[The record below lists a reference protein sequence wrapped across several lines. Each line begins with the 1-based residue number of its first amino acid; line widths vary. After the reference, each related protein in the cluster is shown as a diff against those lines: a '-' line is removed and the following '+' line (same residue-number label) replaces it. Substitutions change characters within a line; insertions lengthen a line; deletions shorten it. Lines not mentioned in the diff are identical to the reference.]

1 MKNVVAKISPL
12 PAILG
17 MENHQLK
24 VELKLSTSENFLY
37 IPARRFQFQGLP
49 FLNLLNTP
57 NLKRKLSNI
66 NVLKVFTQ
74 KSL

>member
-17 MENHQLK
+17 MENDQLK
-24 VELKLSTSENFLY
+24 VELKLSTFLY
-37 IPARRFQFQGLP
+37 IPARSFQFQGLP

>member
-37 IPARRFQFQGLP
+37 IPARSFQFQGLP